1 MRAGHAFSIGLE
13 MLVADSPEPLQG
25 VFRQMLNDLHLGSTL
40 ESCLTKLTERVPLID
55 VRFFVST
62 VLLQQG
68 TGGNLAEILDS
79 MATIIRE
86 RFRLKGQVKAASA
99 HGRIT
104 GLILS
109 IMPVVVAALL
119 FLISPDYI
127 MTLVRDTDGRKMV
140 IGAIVGQLIGFLCIR
155 KIVNFKV

>member
-1 MRAGHAFSIGLE
+1 
-13 MLVADSPEPLQG
+13 
-25 VFRQMLNDLHLGSTL
+25 
-40 ESCLTKLTERVPLID
+40 
-55 VRFFVST
+55 
-62 VLLQQG
+62 
-68 TGGNLAEILDS
+68 

-127 MTLVRDTDGRKMV
+127 MTLIRDTDGRKMV